1 MLIVFNFVMYKYMYM
16 LETNIV
22 CSIKQVDQNYCNI
35 SCLDVKFDHFGFVIE
50 IVAS

>member
-1 MLIVFNFVMYKYMYM
+1 MLIVFNVVMYKYMYMYM

-35 SCLDVKFDHFGFVIE
+35 SCLDMKFVVIE